1 MKKREDFLEEKKYFS
16 RRKEFLNMERVFFKK
31 KVFEKKVILNIKCKI
46 EGVFSVLNSGDKKTK
61 DSNEQ
66 DDVKIRRFK

>member
-46 EGVFSVLNSGDKKTK
+46 EGVFSVLNSGDKKTE

-66 DDVKIRRFK
+66 DDFKIRRFK

>member
-1 MKKREDFLEEKKYFS
+1 
-16 RRKEFLNMERVFFKK
+16 MERVFFKK

-46 EGVFSVLNSGDKKTK
+46 EGVFSVLNSGDKKTE

-66 DDVKIRRFK
+66 DDVKNQKVQKKLKALPFPKGNDHLKL

>member
-1 MKKREDFLEEKKYFS
+1 
-16 RRKEFLNMERVFFKK
+16 MERVFFKK
-31 KVFEKKVILNIKCKI
+31 KAFEKKVILNLKCKI
-46 EGVFSVLNSGDKKTK
+46 EGVFSVLNSGDKKTE

>member
-1 MKKREDFLEEKKYFS
+1 MKKREDFLKEKKYFS

-31 KVFEKKVILNIKCKI
+31 KVFEKKVILNLKCKI
-46 EGVFSVLNSGDKKTK
+46 EGVFSVLNSGDKKTE

>member
-1 MKKREDFLEEKKYFS
+1 MKKREDFLKGFFS

-46 EGVFSVLNSGDKKTK
+46 EGVFSVLNSGDKRQMTQMNQMISKNQK
-61 DSNEQ
+61 
-66 DDVKIRRFK
+66 FK

>member
-31 KVFEKKVILNIKCKI
+31 KVLKRK
-46 EGVFSVLNSGDKKTK
+46 
-61 DSNEQ
+61 
-66 DDVKIRRFK
+66 